1 MEGKFMFFGEYL
13 IYKEKISQEDLNFA
27 LKFQKDEN
35 IMNAI
40 SAITNGYLK
49 YEDISKIM
57 DYMRMSGLKFNEA
70 AVNLRLLNNEQ
81 IEKILSDKEKVQ
93 HQIGEILVMC
103 GAIGKI
109 EIEKELRSF
118 LLQFQGET
126 LLQPQMNAA

>member
-1 MEGKFMFFGEYL
+1 MFFGEYL
-13 IYKEKISQEDLNFA
+13 IYKGKITQEELDFA

-49 YEDISKIM
+49 YEEISIVM
-57 DYMRMSGLKFNEA
+57 DYMRGTGLKFGEA

-103 GAIGKI
+103 GAIGKT
-109 EIEKELRSF
+109 EMEEELRNF
-118 LLQFQGET
+118 LIYFHSEKSCASKLID
-126 LLQPQMNAA
+126 M